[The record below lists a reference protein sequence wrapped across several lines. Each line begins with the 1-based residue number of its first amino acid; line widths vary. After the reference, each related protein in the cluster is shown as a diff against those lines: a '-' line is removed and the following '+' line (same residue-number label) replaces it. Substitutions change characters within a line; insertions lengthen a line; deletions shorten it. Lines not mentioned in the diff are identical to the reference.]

1 VRVGRGHCH
10 ARTLRNFTHSERS
23 TRNPIMNTH
32 TTTLEAREEIA
43 QGTMAF
49 RFHKPTGFEFVPG
62 QAIDLVLSGPTAAA
76 DDPNVRHAFSIV
88 SAPFEEQLVIATRMR
103 DSVFKRALQSLPLG
117 SPVMIDGPFGSL
129 GLHNDRARA
138 AVLLAG
144 GIGITPFVS
153 MLRQATHDGLA
164 QRLILLYSNRRPEDA
179 AYLGDLQR
187 LEEQNPHLRLVATM
201 TDMHLS
207 SRPWPNQ
214 TGLITAELVASV
226 VGDLPQPIFYVVG
239 PPGMVEALS
248 QTLHQGGVDGDDIRS
263 ETFYG
268 Y

>member
-62 QAIDLVLSGPTAAA
+62 QAIDLVLPGPAALA

-88 SAPFEEQLVIATRMR
+88 SAPFEDHLVIATRMR
-103 DSVFKRALQSLPLG
+103 DSVFKRALKGLPLG

-129 GLHNDRARA
+129 GLHTDHTRA
-138 AVLLAG
+138 AVFIAG

-153 MLRQATHDGLA
+153 MLRQATKDGLA

-179 AYLGDLQR
+179 AYLVDLQQ
-187 LEEQNPHLRLVATM
+187 LAEHNPHFRLVATM
-201 TDMHLS
+201 THMHLS
-207 SRPWPNQ
+207 SRTWPNQ
-214 TGLITAELVASV
+214 TGLITADLVASV
-226 VGDLPQPIFYVVG
+226 VGDLPKPIFYVVG
-239 PPGMVEALS
+239 PPGMVEAMR
-248 QTLHQGGVDGDDIRS
+248 QTLHQGGTQADDIRS
-263 ETFYG
+263 EAFYG